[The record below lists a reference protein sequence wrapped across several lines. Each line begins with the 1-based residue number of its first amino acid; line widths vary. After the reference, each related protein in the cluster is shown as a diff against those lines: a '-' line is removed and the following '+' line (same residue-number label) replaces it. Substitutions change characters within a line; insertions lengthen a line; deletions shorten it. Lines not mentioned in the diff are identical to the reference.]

1 MAGREGGSLRHPA
14 VLPCDVWGRGW
25 MDMLHD
31 GLDPIPPNS
40 RCHGRESE
48 FALLCLHERQAVIRD
63 CPLPDP
69 KGHPAGRTTAREG
82 AVVELCVSPLKKGQR
97 AKEMCFRGGLSHHPW
112 FPVCLQC
119 PQPWDGLPC
128 SLRGSQTGGRS
139 TTQQRSQ
146 CVGSHGKGPPGWG
159 KLHPRPSATQPRTP
173 GAQGDGL
180 ESGRHGTQ
188 RVGRA

>member
-14 VLPCDVWGRGW
+14 VLPRDVWGRGW

-48 FALLCLHERQAVIRD
+48 FALLRLHERQAVIRD

-82 AVVELCVSPLKKGQR
+82 AVVGELCVSPLKKGRR
-97 AKEMCFRGGLSHHPW
+97 AKERANVLPWKPQQSSSVSCVPAMSPALGWLALLSQGLT
-112 FPVCLQC
+112 
-119 PQPWDGLPC
+119 D
-128 SLRGSQTGGRS
+128 
-139 TTQQRSQ
+139 
-146 CVGSHGKGPPGWG
+146 WG
-159 KLHPRPSATQPRTP
+159 KEHDPTMKSVCGEPWEGTPRLGKAPSQAPCHKATHTRCT
-173 GAQGDGL
+173 G
-180 ESGRHGTQ
+180 
-188 RVGRA
+188 